1 MLAPPWRV
9 GAPSSGKSW
18 IRHCYLSIS
27 VSQMCKSVGAPAE
40 DTYQSINVSYMCK
53 RVGAPAEDTIYLLV
67 FPDRCELPRPHY
79 HSHFV
84 PKFISNIDD
93 ACVDIVQ
100 PYIGLRI
107 GHVRTYRSTNR
118 LNVRELLLRVLRKF

>member
-1 MLAPPWRV
+1 MFHRCVKALAPLLKIPIHLLMFHTCV
-9 GAPSSGKSW
+9 NALAPLLK
-18 IRHCYLSIS
+18 I
-27 VSQMCKSVGAPAE
+27 P
-40 DTYQSINVSYMCK
+40 
-53 RVGAPAEDTIYLLV
+53 IYLLV

-100 PYIGLRI
+100 PYIGVRI
-107 GHVRTYRSTNR
+107 EHVRTYRSTSG
-118 LNVRELLLRVLRKF
+118 LNVRELSLRVLRKF